1 MDALKASPVS
11 LRPFVGFYC
20 ALHLCRI
27 CTLPMLKG
35 FFAFFKKRLCQR
47 SEYVFSLPAFSKFTV
62 WSNCKKSH
70 LVWFFLLFF
79 IDKIWPHDLEY
90 KMWKEPFYISALL
103 KWLFSAVLACNNL
116 LFVPINQFSIYQ
128 LIPMFWDKCGA
139 EKWLAFLYYDRCLK
153 PICCP
158 SHILLKGCPWEPLIW
173 WTLSN
178 SFVQTKRL
186 GKVNHLPQPRGLG
199 WFFVC
204 ESSKA

>member
-1 MDALKASPVS
+1 M
-11 LRPFVGFYC
+11 
-20 ALHLCRI
+20 
-27 CTLPMLKG
+27 
-35 FFAFFKKRLCQR
+35 
-47 SEYVFSLPAFSKFTV
+47 FSLCLPFQS
-62 WSNCKKSH
+62 
-70 LVWFFLLFF
+70 LLFEAIATNHIWCDFSCFLF
-79 IDKIWPHDLEY
+79 IDEIWPHDLEY
-90 KMWKEPFYISALL
+90 RMWKKPFYISALL

-158 SHILLKGCPWEPLIW
+158 PHILLKGCPWEPLIW

>member
-1 MDALKASPVS
+1 MCLK
-11 LRPFVGFYC
+11 C
-20 ALHLCRI
+20 C
-27 CTLPMLKG
+27 
-35 FFAFFKKRLCQR
+35 
-47 SEYVFSLPAFSKFTV
+47 FTFR
-62 WSNCKKSH
+62 KSH
-70 LVWFFLLFF
+70 LVRFLLFF
-79 IDKIWPHDLEY
+79 SSADLVFSCVSCE
-90 KMWKEPFYISALL
+90 KRHFQCASVFFFL
-103 KWLFSAVLACNNL
+103 KWVFNMVLLTLNNSL
-116 LFVPINQFSIYQ
+116 LIPIYQFSIYQ
-128 LIPMFWDKCGA
+128 LVPMFWDESGA